1 MQMSPNDLNDEDHR
15 VHRRWTIGFAIVYG
29 TVALMLLTVV
39 AFHPAVTTEIA
50 MKVEGIKS
58 AEATGSIPFAARKA
72 ANK

>member
-1 MQMSPNDLNDEDHR
+1 
-15 VHRRWTIGFAIVYG
+15 
-29 TVALMLLTVV
+29 MLLTVV

-50 MKVEGIKS
+50 TKVEGIKS

>member
-1 MQMSPNDLNDEDHR
+1 MQMSPNHLNDEVRR
-15 VHRRWTIGFAIVYG
+15 VHRQWTIGFAIVYG

-39 AFHPAVTTEIA
+39 AFHPAVTSEIA

-58 AEATGSIPFAARKA
+58 AEATGSIPFAAGKA

>member
-1 MQMSPNDLNDEDHR
+1 MQMSPNDLNDEVRR
-15 VHRRWTIGFAIVYG
+15 VHRQWSIGFAIVYG

-39 AFHPAVTTEIA
+39 AFHLPVTTEIA
-50 MKVEGIKS
+50 MKVDGIRS